1 MTFDT
6 AFKHLYAEE
15 LAPYGFRKVKG
26 KRPYFARMVG
36 DEIVHVITYRNSW
49 DFRPYKSFE
58 LRWGVATVYRGKI
71 DFDKNPRGT
80 TSWTNNAPGH
90 PYFQYREEIPME
102 QGKAYAT
109 DGNNVDM
116 MEELRNSV
124 EVTKQEILPRLDQ
137 ITTLIDCKKFL
148 GGVADYVCSLDSYE
162 AEEKEG
168 MLNFI
173 LYDFNEFEADARR
186 VIENWD
192 REDRGWE
199 RRIRIMN
206 EQIEI
211 FRKYAED
218 ETYHRRVEEELERRK
233 IQNQEILRSY
243 GLEF

>member
-1 MTFDT
+1 
-6 AFKHLYAEE
+6 
-15 LAPYGFRKVKG
+15 
-26 KRPYFARMVG
+26 
-36 DEIVHVITYRNSW
+36 
-49 DFRPYKSFE
+49 
-58 LRWGVATVYRGKI
+58 
-71 DFDKNPRGT
+71 
-80 TSWTNNAPGH
+80 
-90 PYFQYREEIPME
+90 ME